1 MSGRRN
7 LFLVGGIL
15 LVAILLLLVQTL
27 RKPRPNGEVLITVD
41 GKEYARV
48 SLSSPQ
54 EILIDCGGGESNLLV
69 VQEDGIYMKSATCR
83 DQLCVNQGKVTPDN
97 YGQRALGT
105 DIICLPNRVVCSLVT
120 DSRDVT
126 ALAPP
131 DA

>member
-1 MSGRRN
+1 MSGRKN
-7 LFLVGGIL
+7 LCLVGGIL

-48 SLSSPQ
+48 SLSNPK

-83 DQLCVNQGKVTPDN
+83 DQLCVEQGKVTLDN

-120 DSRDVT
+120 DSWDVT
-126 ALAPP
+126 ALTPP

>member
-1 MSGRRN
+1 MSGRKN

-15 LVAILLLLVQTL
+15 LAAILLLLAQTL
-27 RKPRPNGEVLITVD
+27 FRPRPNGEVMITVD

-48 SLSSPQ
+48 SLGKPQ
-54 EILIDCGGGESNLLV
+54 EIQIDCGNGQSNLLA

-83 DQLCVNQGKVTPDN
+83 DQLCVNQGKVTLDN
-97 YGQRALGT
+97 YSQRALGT

-120 DSRDVT
+120 DSEDI
-126 ALAPP
+126 AAPAPP